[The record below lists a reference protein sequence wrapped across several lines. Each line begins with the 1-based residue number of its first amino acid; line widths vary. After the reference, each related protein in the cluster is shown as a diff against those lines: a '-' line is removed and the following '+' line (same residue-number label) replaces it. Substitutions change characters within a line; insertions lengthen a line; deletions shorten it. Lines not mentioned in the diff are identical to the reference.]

1 MKKLVT
7 LEKVG
12 YVFKKW
18 FTLEKL
24 VRFNKI
30 DHIWRNV
37 CSRLK
42 NWSNFGKAFGEMGHT
57 CKNLL
62 RLETWVTLNKM
73 GWK

>member
-1 MKKLVT
+1 MGHTCRNRPRLQKSSRTDLNGLDLKKWVT
-7 LEKVG
+7 LEKMG

-42 NWSNFGKAFGEMGHT
+42 KLV
-57 CKNLL
+57 KL
-62 RLETWVTLNKM
+62 
-73 GWK
+73 